1 MTNIKIECP
10 VHEHPLLDSLT
21 CPHCDYKVIKNN
33 DGKLDFSCARAKAGI
48 YESYDAAY
56 DQISSDDLE
65 TSVYAQ
71 EYQFA
76 LAAETKNRIGC
87 VNHLDVAELG
97 VGQGFLQREFLKES
111 PKTLL
116 ALDIASDYI
125 DNAKEV
131 FKDSGKS
138 STNFMTS
145 VGNVEFMP
153 FRESFDLV
161 VATDIIEHV
170 LNLANA
176 LVCISRSLKSGGK
189 FACRVPYKEVLGQY
203 SIYNK
208 QKYSFSHLRFF
219 DESLL
224 TAQLLDVGLKPL
236 KFYRYGFIQG
246 RFSKTVPRF
255 FHEYLYHLL
264 TTTKLYG
271 TKWYDFSIKSRR
283 YPSRLVRFLHQ
294 PLELL
299 VIAQKI

>member
-1 MTNIKIECP
+1 MTNVKLECP
-10 VHEHPLLDSLT
+10 VHEHPLLDSLN
-21 CPHCDYKVIKNN
+21 CPHCDYEVIKNN
-33 DGKLDFSCARAKAGI
+33 EGKLDFSCSCAKAGI

-65 TSVYAQ
+65 TSIYAQ

-76 LAAETKNRIGC
+76 LAAETKKRIGC
-87 VNHLDVAELG
+87 VNQLDVAELG

-111 PKTLL
+111 PQTLL
-116 ALDIASDYI
+116 ALDIASDYV
-125 DNAKEV
+125 DNAKKV
-131 FKDSGKS
+131 FKDSGNS

-219 DESLL
+219 NESLL
-224 TAQLLDVGLKPL
+224 TEQLLEVGLKPL
-236 KFYRYGFIQG
+236 KSYRYGFMQE
-246 RFSKTVPRF
+246 RFNKIIPRF
-255 FHEYLYHLL
+255 YHKYLYRLL
-264 TTTKLYG
+264 MTTRLYG
-271 TKWYDFSIKSRR
+271 PNWYDFSMKSRH
-283 YPSRLVRFLHQ
+283 YPSRLIRFLHQ

-299 VIAQKI
+299 VIAEKV

>member
-1 MTNIKIECP
+1 MINIKIECP
-10 VHEHPLLDSLT
+10 VHEHPLVDSLT
-21 CPHCDYKVIKNN
+21 CPHCDYEVIKNN
-33 DGKLDFSCARAKAGI
+33 DGKIDFSCTRAKAGI

-76 LAAETKNRIGC
+76 LAAETKKRIGC
-87 VNHLDVAELG
+87 VNHMDIAELG

-111 PKTLL
+111 PQTLL
-116 ALDIASDYI
+116 ALDIASEYVA
-125 DNAKEV
+125 NAKKV
-131 FKDSGKS
+131 FMNSGN
-138 STNFMTS
+138 STSKFMTS

-176 LVCISRSLKSGGK
+176 LVCISRSLKPGGK

-219 DESLL
+219 NESLL
-224 TAQLLDVGLKPL
+224 SAQLLEVGLKPL
-236 KFYRYGFIQG
+236 RFYRYGFIQA
-246 RFSKTVPRF
+246 RFSKIVPKF
-255 FHEYLYHLL
+255 FHKYLNDLL
-264 TTTKLYG
+264 VATGLYG
-271 TKWYDFSIKSRR
+271 SNWYDFSIKSRH
-283 YPSRLVRFLHQ
+283 YPSRLIRVLHQ

-299 VIAQKI
+299 VIAQKV